1 MSTRKGR
8 GQILNR
14 TSMADYL
21 GIAMPTLDEWVRRG
35 CPCKERGGRGK
46 QWQFNSADVQRW
58 REQDIREERAA
69 MNGRDHS
76 IEELKKRKLAA
87 EAELAEL
94 DAAERRGEVI
104 PADQVE
110 RGWLLILGEVRA
122 NLLGAFPPRLAR
134 RLIGVEGET
143 PIKRIVL
150 EEVELALQVTAD
162 ADIDEVL
169 AADTDPEA

>member
-1 MSTRKGR
+1 
-8 GQILNR
+8 
-14 TSMADYL
+14 MADYL

-35 CPCKERGGRGK
+35 CPVRERGGRGK
-46 QWQFNSADVQRW
+46 QWKFNSADVIRW

-69 MNGRDHS
+69 LSANDHS
-76 IEELKKRKLAA
+76 IDELKKRKLAA

-110 RGWLLILGEVRA
+110 RGWMLISGEVRA
-122 NLLGAFPPRLAR
+122 TLLGAFPPRLAR
-134 RLIGVEGET
+134 RLIGVDGET
-143 PIKRIVL
+143 AIKRIVI
-150 EEVELALQVTAD
+150 EEVELALQVLAD

-169 AADTDPEA
+169 AADAEPAE